1 MSKELVISATPHET
15 RVAIMEDGQ
24 LCEIYIERE
33 KEFALV
39 GSLYKGRVTRV
50 LPGMQSAFVDIGLD
64 SDAFLYVN
72 DFLEHLEEYD
82 HVAPVEPKFRKPEP
96 RTSEVFPPSTTN
108 GGVIPA
114 PRSVSEPIAAP
125 AEHFEPAE
133 SVAPRE
139 PAGQVDA
146 VPVITPLEGE
156 TIQVVAANHAAA
168 SEGGAQP
175 AAPMQRNQHPPFP
188 PRNDRG
194 RGGFGNRGGQ
204 GGRNRRW
211 GRPEQG
217 GRGGRDRRPP
227 GRDLPSSKYASPA
240 DSRPRESKPYEAP
253 AADFEPVILPGESLS
268 IFKERASSAPAASST
283 PHTSFASETSAAHP
297 ASRTFTDEELSAGLP
312 GSLFTARPAMTP
324 EEHETPVAG
333 LSAAAASSVPE
344 YVEASPDAKKEIARD
359 LDSLDPE
366 SGPAMISDAHVTG
379 LSEEDVTVLS
389 EQLIEAK
396 HEEAQADAE
405 ARSEAVEAVAES
417 FVESAELEE
426 LQEALD
432 TDHESDH
439 EDEQDADQESDQETD
454 QETDREDDHED
465 AAEEADALA
474 DEMHEEALAAEASPG
489 LANAEE
495 HLGGHEAEHGE
506 GHAEV
511 HGEAH
516 GEVHRENQEEFHAS
530 AEAPHVGEAPP
541 PTSARISEQPRA
553 RFQRPMRRGNRP
565 QRGGRPN
572 RPHRPP
578 QHGHPRHEQ
587 HRRPQLIS
595 EMLKAGEEIIVQIAK
610 EPLGKKGARITS
622 HVALPGRFLVYMP
635 TVDHIG
641 VSRRIGSAEDRS
653 RLRRLVTEAKG
664 TFPGGF
670 IVRTAASEASDEE
683 IRTDVEF
690 LGRTWDTIRA
700 TSEQRHAPSLLHRD
714 LNLVQRILRDYL
726 SDDYA
731 AIWLDNEDEFT
742 KVVEF
747 VGRFQPKM
755 VPRVKLYTKEA
766 PIFEEFGIQQEL
778 DKALRPKVWLKSGGY
793 IVINHTEALVA
804 IDVNTGKYVGR
815 GSTRLEDT
823 IVKTNLEAVKEI
835 VRQIRLRDLGGI
847 IVVDF
852 IDMEERRNREK
863 VLSTLDQALQQDRAP
878 SKALAFNEFGLVC
891 ITRKRTKQA
900 LERVLCQP
908 CPYCTG
914 SGMVK
919 SIPTICYEIQTEAK
933 KMAADLDTQNLTLR
947 VNPEI
952 AKALKTR
959 ESALIEDLERNTRK
973 TIVIQ
978 SDPTLH
984 WEQYDI
990 Y

>member
-15 RVAIMEDGQ
+15 RVAIVEDGQ

-64 SDAFLYVN
+64 SDAFLYVS

-82 HVAPVEPKFRKPEP
+82 HVEPKAQP
-96 RTSEVFPPSTTN
+96 RPPQTGGEVFAPSTIN
-108 GGVIPA
+108 GGVTAEPSVPLKPA
-114 PRSVSEPIAAP
+114 AEASSVAAP
-125 AEHFEPAE
+125 VPAE
-133 SVAPRE
+133 NGEATASAEAGTPIVAPT
-139 PAGQVDA
+139 PQPV
-146 VPVITPLEGE
+146 VPPVQQAHRPFE
-156 TIQVVAANHAAA
+156 
-168 SEGGAQP
+168 
-175 AAPMQRNQHPPFP
+175 QRP
-188 PRNDRG
+188 DRG
-194 RGGFGNRGGQ
+194 RGGFNDRGGR

-211 GRPEQG
+211 GRQG
-217 GRGGRDRRPP
+217 GGRDRRP
-227 GRDLPSSKYASPA
+227 GRDLPPSKYASPRPFE
-240 DSRPRESKPYEAP
+240 SRPPREAEP
-253 AADFEPVILPGESLS
+253 FEPPPADYQPIILPGESLAKYKDRIPAAPS
-268 IFKERASSAPAASST
+268 APPAEAATSAPAFHQEPPAPPT
-283 PHTSFASETSAAHP
+283 NLTVESEREQP
-297 ASRTFTDEELSAGLP
+297 AAGLP
-312 GSLFTARPAMTP
+312 DSLYAPTMPGASIKEEYAELTPAAPAPVVEEFARVEP
-324 EEHETPVAG
+324 
-333 LSAAAASSVPE
+333 
-344 YVEASPDAKKEIARD
+344 VEAAPQFAIPQVAVPQPVVPQAVAPHVAEPEIVHEEPRHEIAEA
-359 LDSLDPE
+359 SQAP
-366 SGPAMISDAHVTG
+366 VTNG
-379 LSEEDVTVLS
+379 ASLSEEQVSALA
-389 EQLIEAK
+389 EQLAEAK
-396 HEEAQADAE
+396 HEEAQAEAEQIVDAE
-405 ARSEAVEAVAES
+405 ESAAEP
-417 FVESAELEE
+417 FVDAAELED
-426 LQEALD
+426 L
-432 TDHESDH
+432 
-439 EDEQDADQESDQETD
+439 QDALHDE
-454 QETDREDDHED
+454 HED
-465 AAEEADALA
+465 AADEADAEA
-474 DEMHEEALAAEASPG
+474 DEMHDQIMAAESSSENPEGNAGAQEGEHAEDPG
-489 LANAEE
+489 GEGAAFEE
-495 HLGGHEAEHGE
+495 HHDQEQMGGAEGTHDS
-506 GHAEV
+506 A
-511 HGEAH
+511 
-516 GEVHRENQEEFHAS
+516 QSSQAS
-530 AEAPHVGEAPP
+530 DAQ
-541 PTSARISEQPRA
+541 PTSARISNQQQA
-553 RFQRPMRRGNRP
+553 RFQRPMRRGGNNRNRP
-565 QRGGRPN
+565 GGGPRRGGRPN
-572 RPHRPP
+572 NQRPHQHP

-587 HRRPQLIS
+587 HKRPQLIS

-622 HVALPGRFLVYMP
+622 HVALPGRYLVYMP

-641 VSRRIGSAEDRS
+641 VSRRIGSAEDRQ
-653 RLRRLVTEAKG
+653 RLRRVVTEAKG

-670 IVRTAASEASDEE
+670 IVRTAAAEATDDE

-700 TSEQRHAPSLLHRD
+700 ASEQRRAPAILHRD

-731 AIWLDNEDEFT
+731 AIWLDNEEEYS

-823 IVKTNLEAVKEI
+823 IVKTNVEAVKEI

-852 IDMEERRNREK
+852 IDMEERRNRDK
-863 VLSTLDQALQQDRAP
+863 VMAALDQALVDDRAP
-878 SKALAFNEFGLVC
+878 SKALSFNEFGLVC

-919 SIPTICYEIQTEAK
+919 SIPTICYEIQVEAK
-933 KMAADLDTQNLTLR
+933 KMAVDLDAPSLTLR

-952 AKALKTR
+952 AKTLKTR
-959 ESALIEDLERNTRK
+959 ESSLIEELEQTTRK
-973 TIVIQ
+973 SIIIQ